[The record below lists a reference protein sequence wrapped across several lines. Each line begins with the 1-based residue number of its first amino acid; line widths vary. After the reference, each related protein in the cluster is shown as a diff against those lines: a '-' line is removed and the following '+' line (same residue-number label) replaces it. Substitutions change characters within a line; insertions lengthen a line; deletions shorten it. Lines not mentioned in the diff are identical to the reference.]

1 MENVGTVALPIQLS
15 MENVRTHFTVYIIRK
30 QDSLIVSLEI
40 FWHQRQVLS
49 TSVMAELTL
58 VKGNDRQRFIL
69 DFWLRV

>member
-30 QDSLIVSLEI
+30 QDSMIISLEI

-69 DFWLRV
+69 DF